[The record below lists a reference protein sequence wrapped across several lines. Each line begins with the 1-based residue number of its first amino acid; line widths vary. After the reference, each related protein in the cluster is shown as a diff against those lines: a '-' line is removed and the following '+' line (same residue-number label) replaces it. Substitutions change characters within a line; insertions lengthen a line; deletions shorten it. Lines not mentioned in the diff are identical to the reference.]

1 MLGAFMNDASRTS
14 TLERQVGRILT
25 TGIVASSVCLAVGL
39 VLALAGREVA
49 TATLLKAGT
58 GILLATPAA
67 RVVAAAIDYLR
78 QRDWLFG
85 GPVIRASV
93 DLFGPLGG
101 ATFHPEIGKNLL
113 CIAGGSGIA
122 GMMSILSRACQE
134 GYFEDHLGHVFF
146 GVRAGRDVF
155 FLDELEGF
163 QRASLERLRVTVAL
177 SDEDV
182 PEPLARRYPAFT
194 FARGLVHAV
203 AAAAMNEHFAN
214 VRAYLAGPP
223 PMVDAAL
230 SWLLREARLK
240 AHDIRYD
247 KFS

>member
-85 GPVIRASV
+85 GLVLVVLA
-93 DLFGPLGG
+93 
-101 ATFHPEIGKNLL
+101 ELL
-113 CIAGGSGIA
+113 
-122 GMMSILSRACQE
+122 
-134 GYFEDHLGHVFF
+134 
-146 GVRAGRDVF
+146 
-155 FLDELEGF
+155 
-163 QRASLERLRVTVAL
+163 ASL
-177 SDEDV
+177 
-182 PEPLARRYPAFT
+182 
-194 FARGLVHAV
+194 FAAV
-203 AAAAMNEHFAN
+203 
-214 VRAYLAGPP
+214 G
-223 PMVDAAL
+223 
-230 SWLLREARLK
+230 
-240 AHDIRYD
+240 
-247 KFS
+247 